1 MATTYT
7 LIDKTILTGT
17 QASITFSSIPSTYTD
32 LLLKTSARGNYVG
45 VGNSQSISLNGSSAN
60 FSGRY
65 LQGSGSGTP
74 SSGTST
80 QYVGDINAASATSNT
95 FNNAKIYIPNYTS
108 SNYKSISVDSVTET
122 NATTIYATLVAVL
135 WSNTAAINSI
145 TLTDDAGNYVSG
157 SSFYLYGIKNS

>member
-1 MATTYT
+1 MATTYEI
-7 LIDKTILTGT
+7 IDKVVLTGT

-32 LLLKTSARGNYVG
+32 LLIKTSARGSYVG
-45 VGNSQSISLNGSSAN
+45 VANSQSISLNGSTSN

-65 LQGSGSGTP
+65 LQGNGSSV

-80 QYVGDINAASATSNT
+80 QYVGDIDAAGATSNT
-95 FNNAKIYIPNYTS
+95 FNNAEIYIPNYTS

-122 NATTIYATLVAVL
+122 NATTIYATLVTVL

>member
-60 FSGRY
+60 FTGIY
-65 LQGSGSGTP
+65 LQGNGSSVTSGS
-74 SSGTST
+74 ST
-80 QYVGDINAASATSNT
+80 QYVGDIVASSATAST
-95 FNNAKIYIPNYTS
+95 FNNAEIYIPNYTS
-108 SNYKSISVDSVTET
+108 SNNKSISVDSVTET

-157 SSFYLYGIKNS
+157 SSFYLYGISNS